1 MNYAQFLQTNL
12 SKGLTN
18 DQLKVFR
25 EFLDTRNNIYI
36 GGGAGVGKSHVTK
49 ILSKLCEELGI
60 LLHKTASTGVAA
72 LNIQAQ
78 TLHSFMGLGIGN
90 ETGEIL
96 FKKVRKNKKAV
107 QRIKSCKCLL
117 IDEISMISGEL
128 LDRVYSIFGHF
139 GRIPR
144 VISCGDFLQISPI
157 FKEDRKY
164 AFESDSWKKFKF
176 SNVILNE
183 IVRQDKDSDFAK
195 FLQRVR
201 VGDKSCLSFL
211 DDITISENDIPKG
224 SIVCFSKNIDVD
236 EYNNS
241 ELGKLPGEMKKY
253 YSDDDG
259 CEPHLTNLRKNCL
272 APEVLKLKVGCQ
284 VMLLKNINEELV
296 NGSIGIVTKLD
307 QDQVTVDFDGIQEV
321 IGKDSWK
328 IEESFLNENGKVK
341 TKALAVRSQV
351 PLKLAYSVTS
361 HKVQGITC
369 DKIAVDLSG
378 CFATGQMYCAL
389 SRARTKEGLRVIGF
403 RPSSLKVDDRCL
415 EFYRNIENSSSN

>member
-96 FKKVRKNKKAV
+96 FKRVRKNKKAV
-107 QRIKSCKCLL
+107 QRIKSCKHLL
-117 IDEISMISGEL
+117 IDEVSMISGEL
-128 LDRVYSIFGHF
+128 LDRVYSIFQHF
-139 GRIPR
+139 GRQPR
-144 VISCGDFLQISPI
+144 WIYVGDHLQLSPV
-157 FKEDRKY
+157 FRDDKKY
-164 AFESDSWKKFKF
+164 SFESEAWKRTKPT
-176 SNVILNE
+176 NIILNE
-183 IVRQDKDSDFAK
+183 IVRQCKDSELAK
-195 FLQRVR
+195 FLQKIR
-201 VGDKSCLSFL
+201 VGDKSDLSFL
-211 DDITISENDIPKG
+211 DPLMITENEIPKG
-224 SIVCFSKNIDVD
+224 SIVCYSKNIDVD
-236 EYNNS
+236 DYNNS
-241 ELGKLPGEMKKY
+241 ELRNILGENRKY
-253 YSDDDG
+253 YAEDNG
-259 CEPHLTNLRKNCL
+259 FEPYLTNLKKNCM
-272 APEVLKLKVGCQ
+272 APEVLNLKVGAQ
-284 VMLLKNINEELV
+284 VALLSNISEELV
-296 NGSIGIVTKLD
+296 NGSIGIVTKMEPN
-307 QDQVTVDFDGIQEV
+307 QVTVDFDGIQETLS
-321 IGKDSWK
+321 KQTWK
-328 IEESFLNENGKVK
+328 VEENYLNENGKIK
-341 TKALAVRSQV
+341 TKVLASREQI
-351 PLKLAYSVTS
+351 PLKLAWSTTI
-361 HKVQGITC
+361 HRIQGITC

-378 CFATGQMYCAL
+378 CFAPGQFYVAL

-415 EFYRNIENSSSN
+415 EFYRNIENNSGN